1 MMSKKTY
8 VILSSIE
15 LFIVTVAFV
24 ICLLSILGV
33 ITIYWSLLSAVIS
46 TSTMAIGTTID
57 NHLPVK
63 DKNKEKE

>member
-15 LFIVTVAFV
+15 LFIVAVAFV
-24 ICLLSILGV
+24 ICLLSVLGV

-46 TSTMAIGTTID
+46 TATLTIGTTID
-57 NHLPVK
+57 NHISMK
-63 DKNKEKE
+63 DKNKETK